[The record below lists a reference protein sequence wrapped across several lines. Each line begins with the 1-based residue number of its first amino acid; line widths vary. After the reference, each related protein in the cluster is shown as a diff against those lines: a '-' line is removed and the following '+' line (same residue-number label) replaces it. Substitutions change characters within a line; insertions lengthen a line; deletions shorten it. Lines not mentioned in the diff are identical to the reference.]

1 MLDPSPHNFKTLKQD
16 YCAEGNV
23 CIHLSVFLGRLTL
36 MFAIA
41 MIALSVKGDESRFD
55 QANGL
60 FEQGE
65 YEAAI
70 VEYNSLIESGIQT
83 PAVHFNMGNAYFR
96 QNKTGMAIYHYLMAQ
111 TLDPLDAD
119 VQANLKFKRY
129 GGLTFRRHL
138 FCLASMDTH
147 PSTEHL
153 VHSDIITLLGI
164 LRFKNRSTIDGF
176 SKMGGGEIH
185 IGVDDRP

>member
-65 YEAAI
+65 
-70 VEYNSLIESGIQT
+70 
-83 PAVHFNMGNAYFR
+83 
-96 QNKTGMAIYHYLMAQ
+96 
-111 TLDPLDAD
+111 
-119 VQANLKFKRY
+119 
-129 GGLTFRRHL
+129 
-138 FCLASMDTH
+138 
-147 PSTEHL
+147 
-153 VHSDIITLLGI
+153 LL
-164 LRFKNRSTIDGF
+164 
-176 SKMGGGEIH
+176 
-185 IGVDDRP
+185 